1 MDALLEQYA
10 GLYQKSKAIE
20 DQIKAAEDAIAGLES
35 GRAGD
40 IPARIARLEEQLEK
54 IDVYMLKIKAFRK
67 LAERNLESR
76 NVLTIEAPPGYRVN
90 LNRLRSWAMMIDPTS
105 ANDPYAQRVYVVAKC
120 DEHFLNLKKKEF
132 TDRIAALRQEADTGL
147 DRELQKWNIRIEGL
161 NEELKQLA
169 VSQEMAVFAADVIAA
184 NQRYWYELPP
194 GRYANAGGKEPFL
207 SPGAYAVP
215 LYVPQEQRMLL
226 KAIFGK
232 FYDSDSSRV
241 LLPVEMDTGK
251 EFAMSIRCA
260 PTRAKQLD
268 RAVQNLILSIVE
280 RYPAGKNKICI
291 LDAVRFNSAALG
303 SLKQLENTF
312 AIQPIPRNPEQLSA
326 ALEQIVSSFSDLD
339 DVLELCDSVVEY
351 NETVEADKQLPRS
364 TVILFGWPNG
374 FTGRDRELL
383 QRIMTNYERYGIS
396 FLCVSYQA
404 DRKAGDGAVL
414 PEYAAQNAVHI
425 HMLPRETTIR
435 YGEEAPRRFTWY
447 TLMGELSAE
456 YVESLRSCKVEKL
469 TVGNEYPKRYDYT
482 HLPQYIRSYQKIE
495 LPFGIDSKDKA
506 HSVSF
511 ENENFAAYLVG
522 ASRSGKSTL
531 LHTLIAGLIRN
542 YHPDNVE
549 LWLADFKQLEFK
561 KYIAH
566 CPPHVKYILLD
577 ESTELVYDLVDK
589 LTDKMMERQR
599 IFARLGKER
608 IDQLDPTTLEEPMPV
623 IFVILDEFSIM
634 SQAIAESQ
642 TYRLRL
648 QNLLAKG
655 AALGIRFLFS
665 SQTFTTGIAGLTPT
679 ARAQIQQRIAMKGTK
694 EEISETLELSPN
706 LKTEQVRNWMDALPP
721 HYALVKYR
729 VSADTLPQVMRV
741 LVMYFPDYAVRDQF
755 IDNLNQVMV
764 PVDTYQPNEIR
775 SYVNKHPVLVD
786 GNTYEAFPEKAF
798 SDRAADWTKKNGSG
812 GETCLALGTP
822 RLMTSMKLLVLTPET
837 RENILLVGRAMEQIC
852 CASILTSVI
861 RCGLLQGKRV
871 QVWAYGNNS
880 LYKLCRA
887 TAWDSFPCRYAEGI
901 DQVCDAIRELK
912 TAFREKTPGNDLILM
927 IGMDRICSDFDFVDA
942 AAPADTSAADLAQR
956 SAEYRREREA
966 ALVKTGA
973 VVTTAAAE
981 EKRVAAL
988 AWVSRRSALKA
999 QAKAEGKSAAEIAA
1013 LLEEAKRTYF
1023 AALEKASASP
1033 EAGPSEVKPAEPA
1046 PAVRESASA
1055 AQEQT
1060 PSRGAYQAQ
1069 ADLQY
1074 VVKQGSRMGYH
1085 FLLCLN
1091 SYTDLKSTGLKLD
1104 WFRHRLSFQVSAED
1118 SRELMGNKSA
1128 SGLPEHICQ
1137 YYDTLSR
1144 HSFRPYLH
1152 PGICWD
1158 GWMVDAHGEA
1168 VNPFAPPY
1176 A

>member
-20 DQIKAAEDAIAGLES
+20 DQIKAAEEAIAGLES

-54 IDVYMLKIKAFRK
+54 IDVYMLKIEAFRK
-67 LAERNLESR
+67 LAERNLESQ
-76 NVLTIEAPPGYRVN
+76 NVLTIEAPPGYRIN

-105 ANDPYAQRVYVVAKC
+105 TNDPYAQRVYVVAKC
-120 DEHFLNLKKKEF
+120 DEHFLNQKKKEF

-147 DRELQKWNIRIEGL
+147 DRELQKWNTRIKGL
-161 NEELKQLA
+161 NEELRQLA
-169 VSQEMAVFAADVIAA
+169 ISQETTAFAADVVAA
-184 NQRYWYELPP
+184 NQRHWYELPP
-194 GRYANAGGKEPFL
+194 ERYSNVGRKAPVL

-215 LYVPQEQRMLL
+215 FYVPQEQRTLL
-226 KAIFGK
+226 KAMFGK

-241 LLPVEMDTGK
+241 LLPVEINTDR
-251 EFAMSIRCA
+251 EFAMSIRCT

-268 RAVQNLILSIVE
+268 RAIQNLVLNIVE
-280 RYPAGKNKICI
+280 RYPAGKNKIYI

-339 DVLELCDSVVEY
+339 EVLELCDSVVEY
-351 NETVEADKQLPRS
+351 NEAVEADRQLPRS

-374 FTGRDRELL
+374 FTGRDREHL

-396 FLCVSYQA
+396 FLCVSYQTGQ
-404 DRKAGDGAVL
+404 KAGEGTAL

-425 HMLPRETTIR
+425 HMEPRETTIR
-435 YGEEAPRRFTWY
+435 YGEETPHRFTWY
-447 TLMGELSAE
+447 TLMGDLSAE

-482 HLPQYIRSYQKIE
+482 QLPQYVRSYQKIE

-511 ENENFAAYLVG
+511 KNENFAAYLVG

-599 IFARLGKER
+599 IFSRLGKER
-608 IDQLDPTTLEEPMPV
+608 IDQLDPASLEEPMPV

-706 LKTEQVRNWMDALPP
+706 LKTEQVRNWIDALPP

-729 VSADTLPQVMRV
+729 ASADTLPQVMRV

-755 IDNLNQVMV
+755 IDKLNQTMV
-764 PVDTYQPNEIR
+764 PVDTYQPGEIKTF
-775 SYVNKHPVLVD
+775 VNKHPVLVD
-786 GNTYEAFPEKAF
+786 GNTYESFPEKAF
-798 SDRAADWTKKNGSG
+798 LDAADDWKKKNG
-812 GETCLALGTP
+812 GECETYLSLGTP

-837 RENILLVGRAMEQIC
+837 RENILLVGRAMEQTC

-861 RCGLLQGKRV
+861 RCGLLQGKRIH
-871 QVWAYGNNS
+871 VWAYGNNS
-880 LYKLCRA
+880 LYKLCR
-887 TAWDSFPCRYAEGI
+887 TTSWGSFTCDYAEGI
-901 DQVCDAIRELK
+901 DQVCDAIRNLK
-912 TAFREKTPGNDLILM
+912 LTLQEKRTGNDLILM
-927 IGMDRICSDFDFVDA
+927 IGLDRICSDFDFVD
-942 AAPADTSAADLAQR
+942 TSATAADASADALAQR
-956 SAEYRREREA
+956 SAEYRQTRERD
-966 ALVKTGA
+966 LVKSGA
-973 VVTTAAAE
+973 VVSTAAAE
-981 EKRVAAL
+981 ERRMAAL
-988 AWVSRRSALKA
+988 AWVNRKSALRA
-999 QAKAEGKSAAEIAA
+999 QAKAEGKSAEEIAV
-1013 LLEEAKRTYF
+1013 LLEEAKRAYF
-1023 AALEKASASP
+1023 ASLQNISDTPEAKPIEPASP
-1033 EAGPSEVKPAEPA
+1033 AGESVPASQEHA
-1046 PAVRESASA
+1046 PAK
-1055 AQEQT
+1055 
-1060 PSRGAYQAQ
+1060 GAYQAQ

-1091 SYTDLKSTGLKLD
+1091 SYADLKTTGLKLD
-1104 WFRHRLSFQVSAED
+1104 WFRHRMSFQISADD
-1118 SRELMGNKSA
+1118 SRELFANKSA

-1137 YYDTLSR
+1137 YYDTLNR
-1144 HSFRPYLH
+1144 YSFRPYLH

-1158 GWMVDAHGEA
+1158 GWMVDEHGEA
-1168 VNPFAPPY
+1168 VNPFAPPNM
-1176 A
+1176 